1 MTLKI
6 EAGKFYRTRDGR
18 KVGPI
23 YEVRGDGVAYWSG
36 SEHDGEIC
44 CFSNGKIRLGKVEC
58 GGDLIA
64 EWTDA
69 HPEIGTLQELDVKPG
84 DVVIY
89 SGPDAPSGN
98 TQRTISHWSSKDAAW
113 KYVGQPSY
121 GFMSGKGPWRIVSR
135 ATPQLDTPPTIPLA
149 PTDPYAELR
158 RVLDAAY
165 EQAANGKGKERH
177 ANDKPFTAQPIME
190 IARMVGPGYQ
200 LGQAMK
206 KAQEAGG
213 MIQRGQPDRAKAEL
227 LGAINYLAACVLMIE
242 EAEK

>member
-18 KVGPI
+18 KVGPMRI
-23 YEVRGDGVAYWSG
+23 YEVEDETFDVFDDGDHWGLNGLHAEG
-36 SEHDGEIC
+36 DPDFGHDPC
-44 CFSNGKIRLGKVEC
+44 Q
-58 GGDLIA
+58 DLIA

-69 HPEIGTLQELDVKPG
+69 
-84 DVVIY
+84 
-89 SGPDAPSGN
+89 
-98 TQRTISHWSSKDAAW
+98 
-113 KYVGQPSY
+113 
-121 GFMSGKGPWRIVSR
+121 M
-135 ATPQLDTPPTIPLA
+135 ATDTTIPLA
-149 PTDPYAELR
+149 PTDPYAPLW

-206 KAQEAGG
+206 KSQEAGG

-227 LGAINYLAACVLMIE
+227 LGAINYLAACVLLIE